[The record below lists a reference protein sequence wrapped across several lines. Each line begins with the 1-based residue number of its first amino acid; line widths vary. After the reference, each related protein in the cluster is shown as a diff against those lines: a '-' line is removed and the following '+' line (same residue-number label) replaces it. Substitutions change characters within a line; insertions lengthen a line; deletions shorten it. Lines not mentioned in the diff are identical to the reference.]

1 MSSLLV
7 FSPIQITLTYII
19 QVLGVLVMAQCHDK
33 DDLRNV
39 EVGFKES
46 CAQFQRTL
54 CDSRCVIYGP
64 KKALEG
70 KVDSHKGYCVI
81 DCNVDMESFT
91 KDDVNADDLFKVVT
105 DFSRMIYITLK
116 SRIGS
121 LHRLESLKVLR
132 SPYEEGSQEQSQD
145 SRYCNLTN

>member
-1 MSSLLV
+1 M
-7 FSPIQITLTYII
+7 
-19 QVLGVLVMAQCHDK
+19 LGVLVVAQCHDK

-116 SRIGS
+116 SRIAS

>member
-19 QVLGVLVMAQCHDK
+19 QVLGVLVVAQCHDK

-91 KDDVNADDLFKVVT
+91 KDDVNAGRSLQGCYGLFTHDLHHPQVPYCIPASFGEPQGVEVAVRGRIAGTISGFKV
-105 DFSRMIYITLK
+105 L
-116 SRIGS
+116 
-121 LHRLESLKVLR
+121 
-132 SPYEEGSQEQSQD
+132 
-145 SRYCNLTN
+145 